1 MSLKRDILERPFDPA
16 LIRTRKGGHGQTFS
30 YVEAAEIVKRLNEG
44 LDSEWSFE
52 VVQHEIRDTEVIV
65 IGKLTTGSIVKTAF
79 GGSSIT
85 VSRETGAV
93 VNVADDLKSAATDA
107 LKKAAT
113 LLGVGLHLYSDAQPQ
128 VAPPLRT
135 MPVTGRPGN
144 GNGNGHTGGGMPG
157 NGNGASQGSNGNGG
171 TARAAAPRIT
181 DRLTQKQLS
190 AIWAIARRLGLSTE
204 DIRERCTAA
213 YGALPEY
220 LSRADGSTF
229 IGDLQAEAEPA
240 GAEGSR

>member
-1 MSLKRDILERPFDPA
+1 MTIKRDILERPFDAA
-16 LIRTRKGGHGQTFS
+16 LVRTRKGGHGQTFS

-52 VVQHEIRDTEVIV
+52 IVQHEIRDTEVIV

-144 GNGNGHTGGGMPG
+144 GNGHAGGGMPG

-171 TARAAAPRIT
+171 APRAATAPRAP

-190 AIWAIARRLGLSTE
+190 AVWAIARRLGMSTE
-204 DIRERCTAA
+204 DVRERCTSA
-213 YGALPEY
+213 YGLLPEF
-220 LSRADGSTF
+220 LSRADASAL
-229 IGDLQAEAEPA
+229 IAELQAEGEPA
-240 GAEGSR
+240 GAVGAP